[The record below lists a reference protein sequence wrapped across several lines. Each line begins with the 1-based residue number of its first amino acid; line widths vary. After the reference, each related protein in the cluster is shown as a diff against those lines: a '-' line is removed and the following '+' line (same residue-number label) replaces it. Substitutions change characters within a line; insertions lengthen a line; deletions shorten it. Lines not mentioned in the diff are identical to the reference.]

1 MVEADVYVSTMP
13 VDPLKL
19 MLPEQWKSEPYFK
32 KLDGLKGV
40 PVINIHMWFDRKLT
54 TVDHLLFSRSPL
66 LSVYADMS
74 LTCKVMCSY
83 MCTIC
88 LFCYMHKYACS
99 SDCKMC

>member
-1 MVEADVYVSTMP
+1 MVEADVYVSTLP

-74 LTCKVMCSY
+74 LTCKVIRNLLRVIS
-83 MCTIC
+83 I
-88 LFCYMHKYACS
+88 L
-99 SDCKMC
+99 